1 MIQRDW
7 RLRAATVVGWLGV
20 LAFAACLLVR
30 MVAPYPRWD
39 LLACL
44 LVVAAASG
52 YWVVRVRG
60 AAASGGGGDRVRY
73 WWPRRRVTGACI
85 AVLVLSVTSLLAVT
99 SAESA
104 TEELLRIRAGD
115 PTIAPVEIVEV
126 HDVRR
131 YEDQSKVRFRSHV
144 SVTPAEGDTE
154 RDEQSRM
161 QGEVELRQPAKA
173 GDLVWGLYSP
183 DAPQRG
189 AILGPERDLK
199 ALIQGGPSTLGYVAL
214 AIIGLSVLGYAAVGL
229 FTRNSQPLAA
239 SFQDAR
245 DRVRRA
251 RVRVATVTAGRHLRR
266 NSKVKGGWDRSSPCP
281 ALRLTS
287 GEETQDFFVDR
298 CLEPQVLAAELVG
311 RTGRLYWQTPAPDQ
325 AAASDE
331 TAAPD
336 DPARVSSAVLVL
348 DDRPDDLRYV
358 YGEVSGGLH
367 GPGLTSEAAPESP
380 YEAAR
385 PVYAVGPYAIW
396 HPGSFRPVTAGLTA
410 ALLAAALLA
419 TGAGAETGYGGSR
432 LLWVVGPL
440 IFGAPILGLMLT
452 ARRVTV
458 RLRELQLSTG
468 GLEAQDPQAKREAA
482 S

>member
-20 LAFAACLLVR
+20 LAFAACLLAR

-44 LVVAAASG
+44 LVVATACG
-52 YWVVRVRG
+52 YWLVRVRG
-60 AAASGGGGDRVRY
+60 AAAGGGGDDRVRY
-73 WWPRRRVTGACI
+73 WWPRRRVIGVCI
-85 AVLVLSVTSLLAVT
+85 AVPVLFVTCLLAGT

-104 TEELLRIRAGD
+104 TEQLLRIRAGD
-115 PTIAPVEIVEV
+115 PTIAPVEIAEV

-144 SVTPAEGDTE
+144 SVTAAEGDTE
-154 RDEQSRM
+154 RDEQRRM
-161 QGEVELRQPAKA
+161 QGEVELRQPAET

-189 AILGPERDLK
+189 AILGPEQDLK

-214 AIIGLSVLGYAAVGL
+214 VIIGLSVLGYAAVGL

-239 SFQDAR
+239 SFQDTR

-251 RVRVATVTAGRHLRR
+251 RVRVAAVTAGRHLRR
-266 NSKVKGGWDRSSPCP
+266 NSKVKGGWDRSSPRP

-287 GEETQDFFVDR
+287 GEETRDFFVDR
-298 CLEPQVLAAELVG
+298 CLEPQALGAELTG
-311 RTGRLYWQTPAPDQ
+311 RTARLYWQTPAPDE
-325 AAASDE
+325 A
-331 TAAPD
+331 AAPD
-336 DPARVSSAVLVL
+336 DPAHVNSAVLVL
-348 DDRPDDLRYV
+348 DDRPEDLRYV

-367 GPGLTSEAAPESP
+367 GPGLPSEAAPESP
-380 YEAAR
+380 YEAVQ
-385 PVYAVGPYAIW
+385 PVHAFGPYAIW
-396 HPGSFRPVTAGLTA
+396 HPGSFRPVTAGLA
-410 ALLAAALLA
+410 VALLAAALLA
-419 TGAGAETGYGGSR
+419 TGAGTETGYGGSG

-440 IFGAPILGLMLT
+440 FGAPVLGLMLT

-458 RLRELQLSTG
+458 RLRELQRSTG
-468 GLEAQDPQAKREAA
+468 GLEAQDPQAQPETA